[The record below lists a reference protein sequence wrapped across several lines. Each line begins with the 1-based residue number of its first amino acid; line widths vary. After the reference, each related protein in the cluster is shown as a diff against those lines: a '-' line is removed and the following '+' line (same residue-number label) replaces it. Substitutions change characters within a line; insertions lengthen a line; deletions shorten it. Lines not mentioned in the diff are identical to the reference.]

1 MTYVGI
7 GEAWDVDPPWTITKV
22 MRLEF
27 WPASWNSFFAVHCK
41 LADLVFE
48 FFPARV

>member
-27 WPASWNSFFAVHCK
+27 GLLLGTASLPCTAS
-41 LADLVFE
+41 
-48 FFPARV
+48 